1 MILSLVLLAA
11 FQQQPAAQAAPTAPP
26 PPAPPAA
33 LAASPIASLQVSPG
47 TRVTMT
53 AGDTIRLRTVA
64 LDAAGKPVEGV
75 TYRYMPAGGRFEGK
89 VDTTGLIESGST
101 GALGVSVIASV
112 PGTKPVVEKVDIRMV
127 PGAAARIDVAPAVG
141 RMVVGQRL
149 RMTATSYSA
158 ASDQRNDKF
167 TWRSS
172 APAVA
177 KVGDDGVIT
186 AVAPGK
192 AVISARTGS
201 VDQKVNVQVIANT
214 LASLELTPARSD
226 AKTGDVIPFKVTAR
240 DRNGAVI
247 SGLTPTWSFSP
258 GNGMMDATGAFV
270 GYEAGS
276 YLVTASFGS
285 RSVDAAVT
293 LAPRDIRRPLTVV
306 GRLPRSRF
314 TTEEVWVMPDG
325 KHAFLGSG
333 SGGDVLYAIDI
344 SDPAHPTVTDSI
356 ISNTRR
362 VNDVMSTPDGK
373 VIVFTREGASDRKN
387 GIVIASTEDP
397 AHPKVISEFTEGV
410 NSGVHSAFVYQQEKY
425 GTHVY
430 LTNDGTG
437 AMHVIDINDPAAP
450 KEVAQWRTPRPDA
463 GRTLHDIDVQ
473 NGLAYLSYWNDGLV
487 ILDIGNGVKGGS
499 PSNPQL
505 VVQYKYDLNALYRQ
519 VEASAGPGFIRGTH
533 TAWRHNNYVFIADE
547 VFPAGAVKGAKD
559 ASAFRAYGRLQVI
572 DVSDLNN
579 PHAVA
584 WYEPE
589 YGGVHNIW
597 VAGDTLYMGAYNAG
611 FRTFDISGQLL
622 GDLRAQGREYGHL
635 NTADMDGKTQNSAM
649 TWGVVVKDGLAYVND
664 MNNGIWVVRMEPKR
678 EDLTP

>member
-11 FQQQPAAQAAPTAPP
+11 FQQQPAAPTAPP
-26 PPAPPAA
+26 PPKPVGLAP
-33 LAASPIASLQVSPG
+33 SPIATLQVSPG
-47 TRVTMT
+47 TKVTMS
-53 AGDTIRLRTVA
+53 AYDTLRLRTVA
-64 LDAAGKPVEGV
+64 LDAGGKLVDGV

-89 VDTTGLIESGST
+89 VDTTGLVQSGST
-101 GALGVSVIASV
+101 GNLGVSVIATV

-127 PGAAARIDVAPAVG
+127 PGPAASVVVQPAVG

-149 RMTATSYSA
+149 RMSAASYSA
-158 ASDQRNDKF
+158 AMDERQDRII
-167 TWRSS
+167 WRSS

-177 KVGDDGVIT
+177 RVGENGVVT

-192 AVISARTGS
+192 AVISAKTGTAE
-201 VDQKVNVQVIANT
+201 QKVTVQVIANT
-214 LASLELTPARSD
+214 LASLELTPASADVR
-226 AKTGDVIPFKVTAR
+226 TGDVIDFKVIAR

-247 SGLTPTWSFSP
+247 TGLTPTWSFSP
-258 GNGMMDATGAFV
+258 GNGAIDANGAFV
-270 GYEAGS
+270 GYVAGD
-276 YLVTASFGS
+276 YLVTASFGAK
-285 RSVDAAVT
+285 SVDAAVT
-293 LAPRDIRRPLTVV
+293 LKPRDVRRPVTVV
-306 GRLPRSRF
+306 GRLGRTRF

-344 SDPAHPTVTDSI
+344 SDPANPTVTDSI

-425 GTHVY
+425 GTFVF

-437 AMHVIDINDPAAP
+437 AMHVIDINDPYQP
-450 KEVAQWRTPRPDA
+450 KEVAQWRTTRPDA
-463 GRTLHDIDVQ
+463 GRTLHDIDIQ
-473 NGLAYLSYWNDGLV
+473 DGLAYLSYWNDGLV
-487 ILDIGNGVKGGS
+487 ILDVGNGVKGGS

-505 VVQYKYDLNALYRQ
+505 VTQYKYDLNALYRD
-519 VEASAGPGFIRGTH
+519 VEASGGPGFIRGTH
-533 TAWRHNNYVFIADE
+533 TAWRHNNYIFIADE
-547 VFPAGAVKGAKD
+547 VFPASGVKGAKD
-559 ASAFRAYGRLQVI
+559 AASYRAYGRLHVL
-572 DVSDLNN
+572 DVSDIDN
-579 PHAVA
+579 PRSVA

-589 YGGVHNIW
+589 FGGVHNVW

-611 FRTFDISGQLL
+611 FRAFDISGELR
-622 GDLRAQGREYGHL
+622 GDLRAQGREMAHL
-635 NTADMDGKTQNSAM
+635 NTADMEGNTKNSAM

-664 MNNGIWVVRMEPKR
+664 DNNGLWIVRMEPPRK
-678 EDLTP
+678 DLTP

>member
-1 MILSLVLLAA
+1 MTLALLLLA
-11 FQQQPAAQAAPTAPP
+11 FQSPVAPP
-26 PPAPPAA
+26 PPAKPAG
-33 LAASPIASLQVSPG
+33 LAPSPIASLQVSPG
-47 TRVTMT
+47 TKVSMT
-53 AGDTIRLRTVA
+53 AGDTLRLRTVA
-64 LDAAGKPVEGV
+64 LDAAGKPVDGATIKYV
-75 TYRYMPAGGRFEGK
+75 AGGGRFEGK
-89 VDTTGLIESGST
+89 VDSTGLIESGST

-112 PGTKPVVEKVDIRMV
+112 PGTKPVVEKVDVRML
-127 PGAAARIDVAPAVG
+127 PGPATRIDVAPAVG

-158 ASDQRNDKF
+158 ASDQRSDKF

-172 APAVA
+172 APAVV
-177 KVGDDGVIT
+177 KVGDDGVVT

-192 AVISARTGS
+192 AVISTRTGT

-214 LASLELTPARSD
+214 LGSVELTPARTD
-226 AKTGDVIPFKVTAR
+226 ARTGDVIVFKVTAR

-258 GNGMMDATGAFV
+258 GNGVMDANGAFV

-285 RSVDAAVT
+285 RSADAAVT

-344 SDPAHPTVTDSI
+344 SDPAHPVVTDSI
-356 ISNTRR
+356 VANTRR

-373 VIVFTREGASDRKN
+373 TIVFTREGASDRKN
-387 GIVIASTEDP
+387 GIVIASAEDP

-410 NSGVHSAFVYQQEKY
+410 NSGVHSAFVFQQEKY

-437 AMHVIDINDPAAP
+437 AMHVIDINDPYMP

-505 VVQYKYDLNALYRQ
+505 VAQYKYDLNALYRQ

-533 TAWRHNNYVFIADE
+533 TAWRHNDYVFVADE

-572 DVSDLNN
+572 DISDVQN
-579 PHAVA
+579 PHVVA